1 MVKSTIFDIFVLSDS
16 SMFEAFEIYLKEKA
30 DLTTDELNTVRAV
43 SVEKKIRKRQYLLQ
57 EGDVCHYN
65 CFIVKGCLRLYRVGE
80 DGTEHIL
87 RFAVENWW
95 ISDRESYNTG
105 NPSKSNIDA
114 LENAEVILI
123 DKPDFVNLMITIP
136 RFKSFIDRLKAVS
149 FDASQNRIM
158 SNISDTTEEKYK
170 QFMTSFPD
178 IFYRVPLGM
187 IASYLG
193 VSRETLSRV
202 RSQFAHK

>member
-1 MVKSTIFDIFVLSDS
+1 MFD
-16 SMFEAFEIYLKEKA
+16 AFEHYLKEKA
-30 DLTTDELNTVRAV
+30 NLTAVEIDAVRAV
-43 SVEKKIRKRQYLLQ
+43 SVEKKIRKRHYLLQ

-65 CFIVKGCLRLYRVGE
+65 CFIVNGCLRLYRVGE

-87 RFAVENWW
+87 RFGIENWW

-114 LENAEVILI
+114 LENSDLVLI
-123 DKPDFVNLMITIP
+123 DKPDFVQLTTTIP
-136 RFKSFIDRLKAVS
+136 SFKKFIDELTARS

-158 SNISDTTEEKYK
+158 RTISYTAEERY
-170 QFMTSFPD
+170 QDFIATFPA
-178 IFYRVPLGM
+178 IFQRVPLHM
-187 IASYLG
+187 VASYLG
-193 VSRETLSRV
+193 VSRETLSRI

>member
-1 MVKSTIFDIFVLSDS
+1 
-16 SMFEAFEIYLKEKA
+16 MFEVFEIYLKEKA
-30 DLTTDELNTVRAV
+30 DLTGEELDAVRAV
-43 SVEKKIRKRQYLLQ
+43 SVEKKVRKRQYLLQ
-57 EGDVCHYN
+57 EGDVCHHN
-65 CFIVKGCLRLYRVGE
+65 CFIVKGCLRFYRVGD

-95 ISDRESYNTG
+95 ISDTESYNTG

-114 LENAEVILI
+114 LENSEVILI
-123 DKPDFVNLMITIP
+123 DKLDFVNLMMTIP
-136 RFKSFIDRLKAVS
+136 RFKNFIDRLKARS
-149 FDASQNRIM
+149 FDAIQNRVM
-158 SNISDTTEEKYK
+158 SNISYTAEEKYK
-170 QFMTSFPD
+170 HFMTSFPD

-202 RSQFAHK
+202 RNQSSHK